1 MQSADESKSGMSG
14 VANDDNVQAV
24 PQSDESKERQYI
36 SPLFNDLFLRLFGS
50 QDSKD
55 VTRSLVNAILRHV
68 NIDTIGEVRELRCD
82 VTSAGGI
89 AVRSARV
96 DVLVVPGGGAIV
108 DLEAQRERVNVDNKA
123 LFYASKLL
131 CEHTPKGG
139 PKDYSVLPQVVV
151 IMLVEGWER
160 FEDKAF
166 LHVGR
171 PMWKSEDGIENG
183 SDRILFVIAELNKVR
198 KRYTVDDGELATD
211 EGLAWLYL
219 LAKGYREDDM
229 DEVMKCFPTMREFAE
244 HYKIALGDPELKRA
258 YERYCEARTEY
269 NDMVREGQLWARKVG
284 RDEGYK
290 DGRDEGYKDGRDE
303 GYKEGHDEGYKE
315 GHDEGHNEGRKEG
328 RKEGL
333 EEVAGRMREMGYD
346 NDTID
351 DIMSGLKES
360 SEC

>member
-1 MQSADESKSGMSG
+1 MQSADEGKSGTSG
-14 VANDDNVQAV
+14 MTNDDNVQAV
-24 PQSDESKERQYI
+24 LQSDESKERQYI
-36 SPLFNDLFLRLFGS
+36 SPLFNDLFLRLFGR

-290 DGRDEGYKDGRDE
+290 
-303 GYKEGHDEGYKE
+303 E

-346 NDTID
+346 DDTID